1 MGQHGDRRCNQV
13 VGADS
18 GGASGVPECCS
29 ADFQCSYKLSKPA
42 TARASSPA
50 LLRSEKYTVADHSPL
65 DYFKLVIYLFRLF
78 YSLAHMKILRNPYG
92 IPNRDYQTGTVW
104 ALADLVSYRDPDPK
118 GI

>member
-65 DYFKLVIYLFRLF
+65 YYFKVGNLFVPTLLFISTNENPEESLRDPKPRL
-78 YSLAHMKILRNPYG
+78 
-92 IPNRDYQTGTVW
+92 PNRYRMGFSRSS
-104 ALADLVSYRDPDPK
+104 LVPRSRS
-118 GI
+118 